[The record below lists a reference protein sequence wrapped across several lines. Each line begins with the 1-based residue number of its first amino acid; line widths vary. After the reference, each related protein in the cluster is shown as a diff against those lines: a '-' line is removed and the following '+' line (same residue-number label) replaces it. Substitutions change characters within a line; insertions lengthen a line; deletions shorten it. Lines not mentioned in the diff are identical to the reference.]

1 MSKQKIAINNFIG
14 AVVTLVVCFIIH
26 RTSVNPAMRYM
37 SDVMFP
43 IGAVTMVLAAI
54 FFLVARDIDGPPM
67 ES

>member
-1 MSKQKIAINNFIG
+1 MTKQRIAINNFIG
-14 AVVTLVVCFIIH
+14 ALVMLVVAFIIH

-43 IGAVTMVLAAI
+43 IGAVTMVLAAV

>member
-1 MSKQKIAINNFIG
+1 MSKHRIAINLGIAAVFI
-14 AVVTLVVCFIIH
+14 ALVSFVMH
-26 RTSVNPAMRYM
+26 RMTENPALRYL

-43 IGAVTMVLAAI
+43 IGITVLILAAI

>member
-1 MSKQKIAINNFIG
+1 MSKQRIAVNNIIG
-14 AVVTLVVCFIIH
+14 ALLTLVVSFFIH
-26 RTSVNPAMRYM
+26 GATTNPALRYL

-54 FFLVARDIDGPPM
+54 FFMVARDIDGPPQ

>member
-1 MSKQKIAINNFIG
+1 VSKHRIAINLVIAAAFTG
-14 AVVTLVVCFIIH
+14 VVCLVIR
-26 RTSVNPAMRYM
+26 RTTENPALRYM

-43 IGAVTMVLAAI
+43 IGAVTMIVVAI

>member
-14 AVVTLVVCFIIH
+14 ALVTLLVAFVIH
-26 RTSVNPAMRYM
+26 RTSFNPAMRYL

-43 IGAVTMVLAAI
+43 IGAATMVLAAI

>member
-14 AVVTLVVCFIIH
+14 ALVTLAVAFIIH
-26 RTSVNPAMRYM
+26 RSAENPALRYL

-43 IGAVTMVLAAI
+43 IGAATMILAAI
-54 FFLVARDIDGPPM
+54 FFLVARDIDGPPL

>member
-1 MSKQKIAINNFIG
+1 MTKQRIAINNFIG
-14 AVVTLVVCFIIH
+14 ALVTFIAAFIIH
-26 RTSVNPAMRYM
+26 GTSQNPAMRYL

-43 IGAVTMVLAAI
+43 IGAVTMILAAI

>member
-1 MSKQKIAINNFIG
+1 MTKQRIAINNIIG
-14 AVVTLVVCFIIH
+14 ALVTVVVCFIIH
-26 RTSVNPAMRYM
+26 RSTDNPAMRYM

-54 FFLVARDIDGPPM
+54 FFMVARDIDGPPL

>member
-1 MSKQKIAINNFIG
+1 MSKHRIAINL
-14 AVVTLVVCFIIH
+14 AVAAVFTALAGFVMHRVTE
-26 RTSVNPAMRYM
+26 NPALRYL

-43 IGAVTMVLAAI
+43 IGIATLILTAV

>member
-1 MSKQKIAINNFIG
+1 MSKQRIAMIN
-14 AVVTLVVCFIIH
+14 VVAAALTLLVSFIIH
-26 RTSVNPAMRYM
+26 RSTANPALRYM

-43 IGAVTMVLAAI
+43 IGAVTMVLAAV

>member
-1 MSKQKIAINNFIG
+1 MSKQRIAINNFIG
-14 AVVTLVVCFIIH
+14 ALVTLVVSFVIH
-26 RTSVNPAMRYM
+26 GTSTNPALRYL

-43 IGAVTMVLAAI
+43 IGAVTMILAAI

>member
-1 MSKQKIAINNFIG
+1 MSKQKIAMING
-14 AVVTLVVCFIIH
+14 VAAVLTLVVCFVIN
-26 RTSVNPAMRYM
+26 RSTDNPALRYM